1 MSDMFLDRLLA
12 GTSPIEREVTFRL
25 PDGRV
30 ETGTVHF
37 RRITAGERAQILA
50 GQKYQVNRANAASNV
65 ETEIDLGQN
74 ERQKHML
81 VAFSVCRDD
90 GKPYFKGASDVA
102 KYDAAFV
109 EALYNVATEV
119 NAEHDAGKA

>member
-1 MSDMFLDRLLA
+1 
-12 GTSPIEREVTFRL
+12 
-25 PDGRV
+25 
-30 ETGTVHF
+30 
-37 RRITAGERAQILA
+37 
-50 GQKYQVNRANAASNV
+50 
-65 ETEIDLGQN
+65 
-74 ERQKHML
+74 ML